1 MRFLV
6 CQALWL
12 ARPCRPANALG
23 GGGPGKGPWRCS
35 GLVSPRRV
43 PRGAISSRRRR
54 RGGTRSPHRRAL
66 GFSVPAP
73 LSSRRRIFRRARVDR
88 RRQESS
94 LVRRPT
100 NTRVGAPIAALRS
113 RFRARANSARFPS
126 RRRERLVSVAD
137 RRALFP
143 LPTPRR
149 PKQHGLH
156 LPAVA
161 RGRAP
166 EERLGGAPQSRRLRV
181 PQVHVRR
188 RPGAS
193 PQNDHTPTVS
203 RPTVSR
209 RDPNT
214 YASKCFFSEKLVSV
228 CPRAPNRR
236 SLRTHHALFTHYE
249 SLRTAAAAF
258 SAAACSRATTV

>member
-1 MRFLV
+1 VRFLV

-73 LSSRRRIFRRARVDR
+73 LSSRRRIFRRAGVDR

-113 RFRARANSARFPS
+113 RFRTRANSASLPS

-203 RPTVSR
+203 R

>member
-1 MRFLV
+1 MFG
-6 CQALWL
+6 
-12 ARPCRPANALG
+12 ARKPEAGPPGGDQLSASPTWRYAVPA
-23 GGGPGKGPWRCS
+23 
-35 GLVSPRRV
+35 
-43 PRGAISSRRRR
+43 SSR
-54 RGGTRSPHRRAL
+54 TRLFRA
-66 GFSVPAP
+66 GAAFKPPQDFST
-73 LSSRRRIFRRARVDR
+73 RACRR

-113 RFRARANSARFPS
+113 RFRTRANSASLPS

-203 RPTVSR
+203 R